1 MDIDNLYK
9 DAEAKFSGFDGPFLS
24 AYNKKKGRPIS
35 LRIANNEDSERTVTL
50 FGYSRNIKT
59 TNFGNGF
66 SITDW
71 AASNSG
77 IGAYLTVE
85 CFASNSTGIFVG
97 GNAGSA
103 TTNGVYLSTD
113 SGTTWTLK
121 NTGITGNTKVA
132 CLLATSGSTLFA
144 GKATNGIFKST
155 DNGDTWA
162 AANTGLTNTDVNFL
176 LYNGTDIF
184 AATYGGIFRS
194 KDNGATWDAVNTGLT
209 NTDVLGMAML
219 GNNLFAATLG
229 GVFTSNID
237 GDSWSAVNTGL
248 TDLNIGTLF
257 VDGSNL
263 WAGTYFSSDSIFL
276 STDNGANWTRKATG
290 ITNGWVEAFAKY
302 GDELYA
308 ATVGAGIY
316 KSTDTGDTWTAV
328 NTGLTD
334 QDVYDLLISGT
345 TFLAATEGGGV
356 NKNTFVN
363 LTNITSDGVFDYA
376 EVLSATA
383 LNPFTTK
390 SISIKA
396 TDGLDDTLPDTVEF
410 TDYGDGEIKTDTIF
424 IQDFLTEFAPKTGTV
439 NILIKKKLM
448 PIPVFHSPYQPA
460 KSILLPF
467 TRMKKPLH
475 QLLTKN

>member
-1 MDIDNLYK
+1 MDIDLLYK
-9 DAEAKFSGFDGPFLS
+9 DAEAKFSGFDGPVMS
-24 AYNKKKGRPIS
+24 EYYKKAGRPIS

-77 IGAYLTVE
+77 IGAYLTIV
-85 CFASNSTGIFVG
+85 CFASNSTGIFAG
-97 GNAGSA
+97 GNAASA
-103 TTNGVYLSTD
+103 TTIGVYLSTD
-113 SGTTWTLK
+113 NGATWTLK
-121 NTGITGNTKVA
+121 NTGITGTSRIA

-144 GKATNGIFKST
+144 GKSSNGIFKST
-155 DNGDTWA
+155 DNGDNWT

-176 LYNGTDIF
+176 IKDGTTIY
-184 AATYGGIFRS
+184 AATYGGVFKS
-194 KDNGATWDAVNTGLT
+194 TDSGANWTEVNTGLT
-209 NTDVLGMAML
+209 NTDVLTLAISGT
-219 GNNLFAATLG
+219 NLFAGTNG
-229 GVFTSNID
+229 GVFLSTNGGS
-237 GDSWSAVNTGL
+237 SWTAVNTGI
-248 TDLNIGTLF
+248 TDLGITTLF
-257 VDGSNL
+257 VDSNNL
-263 WAGTYFSSDSIFL
+263 WAGTDTVSGSVFL
-276 STDNGANWTRKATG
+276 STDNGQNWTRKKTG
-290 ITNGWVEAFAKY
+290 RWVEGFAKY
-302 GDELYA
+302 GDDIFL
-308 ATVGAGIY
+308 ATVGTGIF
-316 KSTDTGDTWTAV
+316 KSSDTGDTWTAV

-345 TFLAATEGGGV
+345 TFLAATAGGGV

-410 TDYGDGEIKTDTIF
+410 TDYGDGEIKTDTIY
-424 IQDFLTEFAPKTGTV
+424 IQDYLTEFAPKTGIV

-448 PIPVFHSPYQPA
+448 PTLIFHSPYHLA
-460 KSILLPF
+460 KSIL
-467 TRMKKPLH
+467 
-475 QLLTKN
+475 